1 MLQDG
6 LQRQHRQ
13 EYFSWSKSI
22 ETGIRII
29 DMDHRL
35 LVKTINQI
43 HAAQVSGRFIEEAS
57 DLFSILFDYC
67 TEHFFRE
74 EKIMEEYGYP
84 GLRLHKERHRG
95 IRRFVFALRVVA
107 VERPSRIDPEKLLLF
122 LRDWL
127 TNHIGKSDMAYVEH
141 INQQLAQG
149 EDCPASIATRRPAE
163 EITLTLNLSPD
174 DTLLVQQVA
183 EILRGHRDDAL
194 RLESAVQDILAR
206 HTFDIPLEDCEDL
219 VKDLLR

>member
-1 MLQDG
+1 MPSGRDQPAQQVFFGWTKD
-6 LQRQHRQ
+6 
-13 EYFSWSKSI
+13 I
-22 ETGIRII
+22 ETGFRII

-43 HAAQVSGRFIEEAS
+43 HETQVSGRFNEEAS

-74 EKIMEEYGYP
+74 EKIMAEYGYP
-84 GLRLHKERHRG
+84 GLRVHKERHRG
-95 IRRFVFALRVVA
+95 IRCFVFALRVVA

-127 TNHIGKSDMAYVEH
+127 TNHIGKSDMDYVKH
-141 INQQLAQG
+141 INQQLSQG
-149 EDCPASIATRRPAE
+149 ENCPVSIDTRRPVE
-163 EITLTLNLSPD
+163 EITLTLALSPD
-174 DTLLVQQVA
+174 DTLLLQQVA
-183 EILRGHRDDAL
+183 EILRGHREDAL
-194 RLESAVQDILAR
+194 RLESAVQNILAR
-206 HTFDIPLEDCEDL
+206 HTFDIPLEDCEVL